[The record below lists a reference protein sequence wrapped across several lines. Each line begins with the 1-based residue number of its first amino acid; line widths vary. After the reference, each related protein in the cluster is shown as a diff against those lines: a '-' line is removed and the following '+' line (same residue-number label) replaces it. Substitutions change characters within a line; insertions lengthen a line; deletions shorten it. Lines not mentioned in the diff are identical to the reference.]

1 MVLPGISDKRVRV
14 LFTTPILGHPA
25 AGGPELRI
33 ENSIKALSQISDLY
47 LYSRV
52 SLGVLGGPGAYSF
65 YSQYVK
71 GFYFAPTMAPGY
83 LVGRFARRT
92 ANFFY
97 RKIFKK
103 PLFSFGESEEDF
115 RDLLNTADKI
125 GADLIWLGYGNISY
139 PLLKH
144 IRENSSYK
152 VVVDTDSVWSRFLLR
167 GLPFTRSDKE
177 RERIE
182 LAGKAKQEEE
192 RWGTELADVT
202 TAVSGVDR
210 EYYQSL
216 VDDKDKVMLFSN
228 VIDFEKYREVHMNK
242 KIKKPCVYLAGS
254 FGYGSPMED
263 AARWTIE
270 KVMPSV
276 WAEFPDVHFYILG
289 KGSKEVLKD
298 VGDRRV
304 SVLGRVPSVLPY
316 LCSVDIALVPLKFES
331 GTRFK
336 ILEAGACGIPIVS
349 TTLGAEGIPVVDKE
363 NILIADTPSDFAD
376 SIKWLLKNQDKAREL
391 SSNCRE
397 MVAKNYSISKAREE
411 AKRILEYLI
420 R

>member
-1 MVLPGISDKRVRV
+1 MKV

-25 AGGPELRI
+25 VGGPELRI
-33 ENSIKALSQISDLY
+33 ENSIRALNECSELY
-47 LYSRV
+47 VYSRV
-52 SLGVLGGPGAYSF
+52 PLDNIGGREGLDF
-65 YSQYVK
+65 FRRHCK
-71 GFYFAPTMAPGY
+71 GFFFSFLAERKGLYRRITM
-83 LVGRFARRT
+83 LIQRRT
-92 ANFFY
+92 NIISKKILGRDIFNINVEDY
-97 RKIFKK
+97 RH
-103 PLFSFGESEEDF
+103 
-115 RDLLNTADKI
+115 LLQIADRLAVDI
-125 GADLIWLGYGNISY
+125 IWLGYGNISY

-144 IRENSSYK
+144 IKENSSYK
-152 VVVDTDSVWSRFLLR
+152 VVVDTDSIWSRFLLR

-182 LAGKAKQEEE
+182 LEGKAKQEEE

-202 TAVSGVDR
+202 TAVSEVDR
-210 EYYQSL
+210 EYYQGL

-228 VIDFEKYREVHMNK
+228 VIDLEKYRGVHVNK
-242 KIKKPCVYLAGS
+242 KIKKPSVYLAGS
-254 FGYGSPMED
+254 FGYGRYGGPMED

-270 KVMPSV
+270 KVMPCV
-276 WAEFPDVHFYILG
+276 WAEFPDTHFYILG

-304 SVLGRVPSVLPY
+304 SVLGRVLSVLPY
-316 LCSVDIALVPLKFES
+316 LCNVDIALVPLKYES

-336 ILEAGACGIPIVS
+336 ILEAAACGIPIVS
-349 TTLGAEGIPVVDKE
+349 TTLGAEGIPVEDKE

-397 MVAKNYSISKAREE
+397 MVVENYSISKAAEE
-411 AKRILEYLI
+411 AGRILEYLI